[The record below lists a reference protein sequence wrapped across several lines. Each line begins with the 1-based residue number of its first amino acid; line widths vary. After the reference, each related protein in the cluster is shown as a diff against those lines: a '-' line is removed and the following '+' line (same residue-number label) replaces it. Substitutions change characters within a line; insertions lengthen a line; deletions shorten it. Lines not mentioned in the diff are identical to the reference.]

1 MADGAQN
8 SNLLDTFPK
17 LLLEN
22 ARIRGNRPANREKDL
37 GIWLT
42 WSWEQ
47 VSEEVRSL
55 ACGLKKLELNQKIK

>member
-55 ACGLKKLELNQKIK
+55 A